1 MLEEDFLGRIR
12 HLHAE
17 LGIDDSH
24 VNSCNMPL
32 CQVPAKLV
40 EAGIDIYGR
49 PQLLTLE
56 TRESWKKMCRQA
68 ALDGVSLQLVSG
80 FRDLD
85 YQAEIIRRKLNRGQS
100 LGEILTINAA
110 PGFSEHHTGRAI
122 DLTSPGER
130 VLDEGFEETHA
141 FKWLASNA
149 INFGFNLSYP
159 RNNLAG
165 IAYEPW
171 HWCYVGDL
179 QKISCK

>member
-1 MLEEDFLGRIR
+1 MLEEDFLRRIR

-24 VNSCNMPL
+24 VNTCNMPL

-85 YQAEIIRRKLNRGQS
+85 YQAEIIQRKLNRG
-100 LGEILTINAA
+100 
-110 PGFSEHHTGRAI
+110 PVFGRNT
-122 DLTSPGER
+122 DDKCRTR
-130 VLDEGFEETHA
+130 V
-141 FKWLASNA
+141 
-149 INFGFNLSYP
+149 
-159 RNNLAG
+159 
-165 IAYEPW
+165 
-171 HWCYVGDL
+171 
-179 QKISCK
+179 